1 MTIKK
6 EGEIKNG
13 GSVKKN
19 NMGRGGGLLFGT
31 GEYHSFLRASL
42 HESDFWMG
50 LKEIYQINLAG

>member
-1 MTIKK
+1 M
-6 EGEIKNG
+6 G
-13 GSVKKN
+13 GLSKKN

-42 HESDFWMG
+42 QESDFWMG

>member
-1 MTIKK
+1 MGGLSKK
-6 EGEIKNG
+6 IIWG
-13 GSVKKN
+13 G
-19 NMGRGGGLLFGT
+19 GGGLLFGT